1 MKMNPETTQAWE
13 KCKIHWD
20 KLADGDQDE
29 PIGEESCDFC
39 YRFST
44 PICTEPLTHERCP
57 IAFAT
62 GFPHCTAT
70 AYAEAEAE
78 HDDYSDDLTARK
90 AMRDFIYDLV
100 NLEEQPV

>member
-29 PIGEESCDFC
+29 PIGGESCDFC

-44 PICTEPLTHERCP
+44 AQCTEPLTHERCP
-57 IAFAT
+57 IYRAT
-62 GFPHCTAT
+62 GLRSCLDSGYVA
-70 AYAEAEAE
+70 AEWE
-78 HDDYSDDLTARK
+78 HENDSEDTSARE
-90 AMRDFIYDLV
+90 AMRDFIYALV